1 MGSNNFDGKIL
12 LDTETD
18 YIGWGR
24 TQGTDVSTGPRIY
37 AGYANLAALSGTLT
51 APIGSICLLDT
62 GEIAINTSGTTTWAI
77 VGVSRRAIT
86 DPGNAGAIPVT
97 YSGYCPIVT
106 AGAETRTL
114 AAPSHAGQE
123 LLLYMKTDGGNA
135 VITAAAAINA
145 AGNNTITFADV
156 TDSLLLRAVESGG
169 SLVWRVVSSDG
180 AALSTV

>member
-12 LDTETD
+12 LDVETD

-24 TQGTDVSTGPRIY
+24 TQGTEVSTGPRIY
-37 AGYANLAALSGTLT
+37 AGYANLAALTGTIT

-62 GEIAINTSGTTTWAI
+62 GELAINTSGTTTWAI

-86 DPGNAGAIPVT
+86 DPGNGGAIPVT

-106 AGAETRTL
+106 AGSETRTL

-123 LLLYMKTDGGNA
+123 ITIYIKTDGGTC
-135 VITAAAAINA
+135 VITASAPINV
-145 AGNNTITFADV
+145 AGNNTITMAEV
-156 TDSLLLRAVESGG
+156 TDCIKLIAVESGS
-169 SLVWRVVSSDG
+169 SLVWRVINDG

>member
-1 MGSNNFDGKIL
+1 MPNNYDGHIL
-12 LDTETD
+12 LDTATD
-18 YIGWGR
+18 YIGFGR
-24 TQGTDVSTGPRIY
+24 AAGGVVSTGPRVQ
-37 AGYANLAALSGTLT
+37 AGRANLAALSGTIT
-51 APIGSICLLDT
+51 APAGSICMLDT
-62 GEIAINTSGTTTWAI
+62 GELAINTDGATAWAVI
-77 VGVSRRAIT
+77 GVSRRAIT
-86 DPGNAGAIPVT
+86 DPGDAGAIPVT

-156 TDSLLLRAVESGG
+156 TDSLLLRAVESGA